1 MKYVQ
6 LPMTSMQA
14 LIQAVYQVRP
24 PILRTIQID
33 TDPDRL
39 EVVRME
45 FVMTPELVKAWGD
58 QCAEMLERQQSR
70 VNSQTPP
77 FRPPSEKS

>member
-1 MKYVQ
+1 MKPGQ
-6 LPMTSMQA
+6 LPMTNMQA

-45 FVMTPELVKAWGD
+45 FVMTPELI
-58 QCAEMLERQQSR
+58 
-70 VNSQTPP
+70 
-77 FRPPSEKS
+77 

>member
-1 MKYVQ
+1 MKPHQ

-24 PILRTIQID
+24 PVLRTIQID
-33 TDPDRL
+33 TNTDKP

-45 FVMTPELVKAWGD
+45 FALTPELIKAWGE
-58 QCAEMLERQQSR
+58 QCAGMLEREQSR
-70 VNSQTPP
+70 TDSQTLTFRSPP
-77 FRPPSEKS
+77 RMP